1 MAYVLL
7 TSERFV
13 KDVTS
18 VSDNLAGKFLLP
30 SIREVQDTRL
40 REVVGSALLQKVK
53 DLVAD
58 GTIGDAGNAAYKEL
72 LDRAQYFLAYA
83 AVSEVAMKVSRKVAN
98 AGVIKTTDENVQPA
112 DAAELARLR
121 DYYTFKAD
129 AQCAELQR
137 WLLANRAALPELT
150 EAQCHSI
157 RATLH
162 SAASTGLFLG
172 GARGKIL
179 PGGGGCCI

>member
-13 KDVTS
+13 KDATS

-40 REVVGSALLQKVK
+40 REVLGSALLEKVK
-53 DLVAD
+53 ELVAD
-58 GTIGDAGNAAYKEL
+58 KTLADHSAYKDL

-83 AVSEVAMKVSRKVAN
+83 AVSEIAMKVSRKVAN
-98 AGVIKTTDENVQPA
+98 MGVVKTNDENVQPV
-112 DAAELARLR
+112 DTAELARLR

-129 AQCAELQR
+129 SQCADLQR
-137 WLLANRAALPELT
+137 WLLANREAFPELT
-150 EAQCHSI
+150 EAQCNTI

-179 PGGGGCCI
+179 PGGGGCCR